1 MTRLVEE
8 DLPDYLLAY
17 QSYLRSRDE
26 YLVEKGLKPPSV
38 LQKLTEAVK
47 IAMESPN
54 VRKSAETAGV
64 EIRYMTPAQLDSV
77 VRKDI
82 QYWSNVIKT
91 ANIRAD

>member
-1 MTRLVEE
+1 
-8 DLPDYLLAY
+8 
-17 QSYLRSRDE
+17 
-26 YLVEKGLKPPSV
+26 
-38 LQKLTEAVK
+38 
-47 IAMESPN
+47 MESPN

-64 EIRYMTPAQLDSV
+64 EIRYMTPAQLDTV